1 MKLQRDTITA
11 LRKWKNDKNR
21 KPLILQG
28 ARQVGKT
35 WLLKEFGR
43 TNFDDVAL
51 FNFDEN
57 PELKQFFSSTKDVKR
72 IVENLSL
79 VHGKKIDPE
88 STLIIFDEI
97 QECNDA
103 LNTLKYF
110 AENAPEYYIACAG
123 SLLGV
128 AMSRGASFP
137 VGKVDF
143 LSIYPLSFMEF
154 LASADNLLYNYVQS
168 IDKIEPLPDIF
179 FNQLLDKFKMYFI
192 SGGMPE
198 AVNELLESGDI
209 SNVQKILQNILNAYA
224 LDFSKHAANNDVT
237 KIGYVWQSIPSQL
250 ARDNKKFIY
259 KVVKPGARARE
270 YEDALNWLTNAGLIY
285 RVNQCSKP
293 SLPLSAYDDIS
304 AFKIYSLDV
313 GLLRQ
318 QSNLAPSA
326 ITEGNRLLT
335 EFKGALSE
343 NYILTSLVRESENTP
358 RYWTSGNSAEI
369 DFILQVENDI
379 IPIEVKANENVIGKS
394 MTHYR
399 KVFSPST
406 SVRHSLKNLK
416 IDDGLVNI
424 PLFLADITPRIL
436 ELIALENRT
445 NEEK

>member
-1 MKLQRDTITA
+1 M
-11 LRKWKNDKNR
+11 
-21 KPLILQG
+21 LQG

-35 WLLKEFGR
+35 WLLKEFGK
-43 TNFDDVAL
+43 TNFEDVAL

-57 PELKQFFSSTKDVKR
+57 SELKQFFTSTKDVKR
-72 IVENLSL
+72 ILENLSL
-79 VHGKKIDPE
+79 VHGKKIEPQ

-110 AENAPEYYIACAG
+110 AENAPEYYIVCAG

-143 LSIYPLSFMEF
+143 LSIYPLSFLEF
-154 LASADNLLYNYVQS
+154 LSSADKQLYDYVQG

-209 SNVQKILQNILNAYA
+209 ANVQKILQNILNAYA
-224 LDFSKHAANNDVT
+224 LDFSKHADNSDVT
-237 KIGYVWQSIPSQL
+237 KIGYVWQSLPSQL

-270 YEDALNWLTNAGLIY
+270 YEDALSWLTNAGLIH
-285 RVNQCSKP
+285 RVNLCSKP
-293 SLPLSAYDDIS
+293 ALPLSAYDDIS

-318 QSNLAPSA
+318 QSRLAPSA
-326 ITEGNRLLT
+326 IAEGNRLLT

-343 NYILTSLVRESENTP
+343 NYILTSLVRESENRP
-358 RYWTSGNSAEI
+358 RYWTSGNQAEI

-379 IPIEVKANENVIGKS
+379 VPIEVKADENVTGKS
-394 MTHYR
+394 MTRYR
-399 KVFSPST
+399 KEFSPELSL
-406 SVRHSLKNLK
+406 RYSLKNLK
-416 IDDGLVNI
+416 QDGGLVNI
-424 PLFLADITPRIL
+424 PLFLADLTPRIMEMAKRGL
-436 ELIALENRT
+436 
-445 NEEK
+445 K

>member
-1 MKLQRDTITA
+1 MKLQRDSIKA
-11 LRKWKNDKNR
+11 LCRWKDSTNR

-43 TNFDDVAL
+43 TNFENVAI

-57 PELKQFFSSTKDVKR
+57 PELKQFFIATKDVKR
-72 IVENLSL
+72 ILDNLSL
-79 VHGKKIDPE
+79 VHGKSIKPQ

-143 LSIYPLSFMEF
+143 LSIYPLSFLEF
-154 LASADNLLYNYVQS
+154 LDSADKQLYDYVQN
-168 IDKIEPLPDIF
+168 ITKIEPIPDIF

-192 SGGMPE
+192 SGGMPD

-209 SNVQKILQNILNAYA
+209 ANVQKILQNILNAYA
-224 LDFSKHAANNDVT
+224 LDFSKHADNNDVT
-237 KIGYVWQSIPSQL
+237 KISYVWQSLPSQL

-259 KVVKPGARARE
+259 KVVKPGARARD
-270 YEDALNWLTNAGLIY
+270 YEDALMWLTNAGLIH
-285 RVNQCSKP
+285 RVNLCTKP

-318 QSNLAPSA
+318 QSRLAPSA
-326 ITEGNRLLT
+326 IVEGNRLLT

-343 NYILTSLVRESENTP
+343 NYILTSLIRGFENTP
-358 RYWTSGNSAEI
+358 RYWTSGNQAEI
-369 DFILQVENDI
+369 DFIIQVDNDVM
-379 IPIEVKANENVIGKS
+379 PIEVKADENVTGKS
-394 MTHYR
+394 MTRYR
-399 KVFSPST
+399 KEFTPKL
-406 SVRHSLKNLK
+406 SVRYSLKNLK
-416 IDDGLVNI
+416 QDGGLVNI
-424 PLFLADITPRIL
+424 PLFLADMTNQITKMAEQER
-436 ELIALENRT
+436 
-445 NEEK
+445 

>member
-1 MKLQRDTITA
+1 MKLQRDSLKA
-11 LRKWKNDKNR
+11 LYKWKENKKR
-21 KPLILQG
+21 KPLVLQG

-43 TNFDDVAL
+43 TNFDDVAI
-51 FNFDEN
+51 FNFDER
-57 PELKQFFSSTKDVKR
+57 PELKQFFTSTKDVRR
-72 IVENLSL
+72 ILENLSL
-79 VHGKKIDPE
+79 VHGKKIVPQ

-97 QECNDA
+97 QECNEA

-110 AENAPEYYIACAG
+110 AENAPEYYITCAG

-143 LSIYPLSFMEF
+143 LSIYPISFMEF
-154 LASADNLLYNYVQS
+154 LNSADKQLYDYVQS
-168 IDKIEPLPDIF
+168 INKIEPLPDIF

-209 SNVQKILQNILNAYA
+209 ANVQKILQNILNAYA
-224 LDFSKHAANNDVT
+224 LDFSKHADNSDVT
-237 KIGYVWQSIPSQL
+237 KIGFVWQSLPSQL

-270 YEDALNWLTNAGLIY
+270 YEDALGWLTNAGLIH
-285 RVNQCSKP
+285 RVNLCSKP

-318 QSNLAPSA
+318 QSRLAPSA
-326 ITEGNRLLT
+326 IAEGNRLLT

-343 NYILTSLVRESENTP
+343 NYILSSLVREFDNIP
-358 RYWTSGNSAEI
+358 RYWTSGNQAEI
-369 DFILQVENDI
+369 DFILQIENDI
-379 IPIEVKANENVIGKS
+379 VPIEVKANENVTGKS
-394 MTHYR
+394 MTRYR
-399 KVFSPST
+399 KEFEPKRSL
-406 SVRHSLKNLK
+406 RYSLKNLK
-416 IDDGLVNI
+416 QDRNLVNI
-424 PLFLADITPRIL
+424 PLFLADITPRII
-436 ELIALENRT
+436 ELMEIDNRT
-445 NEEK
+445 